1 MHARTTEKRTEKH
14 TKRPNGKGEGMQLA
28 NSGLTHEASE
38 YGGAW
43 EGQARRQN
51 ARNKGVES
59 GADHE
64 AKVKQH
70 GVYEHTPAGNPEQ
83 LQEGP

>member
-1 MHARTTEKRTEKH
+1 MRTEKRIKST
-14 TKRPNGKGEGMQLA
+14 NGKVEGTQLA

-64 AKVKQH
+64 AEVEQH
-70 GVYEHTPAGNPEQ
+70 GVYEHIPAGNPEQ
-83 LQEGP
+83 LQEGHKRQERR